1 MLSRLEL
8 SLSPMCEHSG
18 GCEGSLHRPRAA
30 NTAARL
36 AGKLGSTARE
46 LRGGRSIL
54 RRGTRVALGKKPPRA
69 GALMALLASSA
80 NRSIAQPSRPARR
93 HRGMTGRMIRDGVTG
108 P

>member
-1 MLSRLEL
+1 MHLE
-8 SLSPMCEHSG
+8 EVY
-18 GCEGSLHRPRAA
+18 EGR
-30 NTAARL
+30 
-36 AGKLGSTARE
+36 
-46 LRGGRSIL
+46 
-54 RRGTRVALGKKPPRA
+54 LGKKPPRA